1 MSYYI
6 KGLALSLLIL
16 IPLLY
21 YIHSFDSQKN
31 YTDISFYAVAM
42 FAVLSIFLFF
52 FLKKSIF
59 SSSKQLFIS
68 ITLTNMLIK
77 MFCSIAL
84 LLIYKELNQPPDG
97 KFILPFLSIYL
108 IFTIFET
115 WFMVK
120 LSDENP

>member
-1 MSYYI
+1 MNYYI
-6 KGLALSLLIL
+6 KGLALSLLVL

-21 YIHSFDSQKN
+21 YIHSFDSQKQ
-31 YTDISFYAVAM
+31 YIDISFYTVAM
-42 FAVLSIFLFF
+42 FALLSIFLFF
-52 FLKKSIF
+52 FLRRSIF

-84 LLIYKELNQPPDG
+84 LLLYRELNQPPDG

>member
-1 MSYYI
+1 MNYYI
-6 KGLALSLLIL
+6 KGLALSLLVL

-21 YIHSFDSQKN
+21 YIHSFDSQKQ
-31 YTDISFYAVAM
+31 YIDISFYTVAM
-42 FAVLSIFLFF
+42 FALLSIFLFF
-52 FLKKSIF
+52 FLKRSIF

-84 LLIYKELNQPPDG
+84 LLIYRELNQPPDG